1 MSADMTAK
9 SVLRVNTFISASLI
23 IDRLF
28 QKGDNV
34 GLWPAGSDVYLHVV
48 LQQGW
53 SRLVLWVIH
62 IPADMHIKMSNF
74 QDIGC

>member
-1 MSADMTAK
+1 MSADVTAK

-34 GLWPAGSDVYLHVV
+34 GLWPAGLMFTSMSSFSRAGAGLYSGSSTS
-48 LQQGW
+48 LQT
-53 SRLVLWVIH
+53 
-62 IPADMHIKMSNF
+62 
-74 QDIGC
+74 CT